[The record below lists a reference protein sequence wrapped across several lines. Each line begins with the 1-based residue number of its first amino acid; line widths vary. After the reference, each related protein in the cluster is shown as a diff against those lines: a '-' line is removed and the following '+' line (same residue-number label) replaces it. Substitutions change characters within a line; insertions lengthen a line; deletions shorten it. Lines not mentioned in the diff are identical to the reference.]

1 MADKGQTATRD
12 SSLST
17 ENIEKP
23 STPGVHRSPTEGS
36 KTLLATDL
44 SDPTSYEL
52 LDEDGAERPLLP
64 DDRYESRRY
73 KVQKSLLSYELTHQ
87 KGVLIMKREI
97 VAPGRVGVLFFS
109 ILNTLGVIF
118 GFFSGLIHFSVY
130 SPNYIIPV
138 FVLSVLLFAQVVIY
152 DSSYRCQRL
161 AMCIL
166 QVIGTLIFMAGI
178 DFAFWDLLAH
188 PVAAD
193 QRRFLLI
200 LALVCFNIVP
210 VLMIAHAVYFGRGK
224 RTIHI
229 KRNVKGNN
237 KPTVV
242 MDKAKPDN
250 KPTVVMDKAKPD
262 HNPKRSSAPQPT
274 SAPPMADASKAD
286 APPKNSNTLLQKQKS
301 DA

>member
-1 MADKGQTATRD
+1 MADKGQTATHNT
-12 SSLST
+12 SLSP
-17 ENIEKP
+17 ENIKKTSISDAP
-23 STPGVHRSPTEGS
+23 RSDTNTG
-36 KTLLATDL
+36 KALLATDL

-52 LDEDGAERPLLP
+52 LDEDGTERAPTT

-109 ILNTLGVIF
+109 LLNTLGTVV

-130 SPNYIIPV
+130 SPNYIVPV
-138 FVLSVLLFAQVVIY
+138 FILSILLFAQSILY

-161 AMCIL
+161 VMCIL
-166 QVIGTLIFMAGI
+166 QVIGTCIFMAGV

-188 PVAAD
+188 PVVAD

-200 LALVCFNIVP
+200 LALVCFNAVP
-210 VLMIAHAVYFGRGK
+210 ALMIAHAVYFGRGK
-224 RTIHI
+224 RTIRI

-237 KPTVV
+237 KPTVI
-242 MDKAKPDN
+242 MEKAKADN
-250 KPTVVMDKAKPD
+250 KPT
-262 HNPKRSSAPQPT
+262 RSSASKPT
-274 SAPPMADASKAD
+274 PTPPTESHSEADTQTNK
-286 APPKNSNTLLQKQKS
+286 SNILLQNKS
-301 DA
+301 